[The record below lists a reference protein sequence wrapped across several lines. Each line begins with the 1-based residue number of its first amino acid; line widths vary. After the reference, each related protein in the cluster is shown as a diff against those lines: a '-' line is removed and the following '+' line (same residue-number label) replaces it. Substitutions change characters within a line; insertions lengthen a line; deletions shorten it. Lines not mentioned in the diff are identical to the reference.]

1 MANTTNYNWETPD
14 DTDLVKDGAA
24 AIRTLGSSIDTTTKN
39 LNPET
44 TTGDIAYR
52 SATANVNN
60 RLAIGS
66 AGQVLTVAAGV
77 PSWATPTVGDITEV
91 QAGVG
96 ISVASGTGPIPV
108 ITNSSTDLITTAG
121 DLLYGTAADT
131 VARLGIGTAGQVL
144 KVNSGATAPE
154 WGAAAS
160 GGGMTLLNSGNTSM
174 SGATHSL
181 TSISGSYKDLQL
193 IFRAVLPANDANSLR
208 MRFNGDSTSNRHAN
222 ADDATKIFGS
232 TITFNATSVGLTY
245 GMDNVTQTGLISVTI
260 PDYANTSTWK
270 MAIINSVVN
279 DSTTATSVVSQFI
292 YGIYNQTGAIT
303 SLDFFFNSGNITSGS
318 VFLYGVQ

>member
-24 AIRTLGSSIDTTTKN
+24 AIRTLGNSIDTTTKN

-52 SATANVNN
+52 SATANTNT

-131 VARLGIGTAGQVL
+131 VARLGIGTVGQL
-144 KVNSGATAPE
+144 LAVNSGATAPE
-154 WGAAAS
+154 WVAAPTPADKS
-160 GGGMTLLNSGNTSM
+160 V
-174 SGATHSL
+174 
-181 TSISGSYKDLQL
+181 
-193 IFRAVLPANDANSLR
+193 RAFA
-208 MRFNGDSTSNRHAN
+208 STSTITTITTYASVTFDGEDFDTDTMHSNVTNNSRLTFTTAG
-222 ADDATKIFGS
+222 KYIVGS
-232 TITFNATSVGLTY
+232 TITTSANQSVFIRLLLNGTTVIAEANAGNGGSDSRT
-245 GMDNVTQTGLISVTI
+245 ISTLYNFAAT
-260 PDYANTSTWK
+260 DYVEVQVK
-270 MAIINSVVN
+270 
-279 DSTTATSVVSQFI
+279 
-292 YGIYNQTGAIT
+292 
-303 SLDFFFNSGNITSGS
+303 SGNLTITTTTGNQCN
-318 VFLYGVQ
+318 FWAKKI